1 MAYVIELP
9 EHLFSLM
16 DELSRRTSTT
26 IHLMLARIAELAAI
40 WPLDD
45 ERWKQFAYHDGHGM
59 RFYVHGCCVQ
69 FRLEPEEKRLV
80 VHGISRVLVRLPYEM
95 LDFGTGSEGSP
106 AQQ

>member
-9 EHLFSLM
+9 EHLFSVM

-26 IHLMLARIAELAAI
+26 IHLMLERIAELADTL
-40 WPLDD
+40 PRDD
-45 ERWKQFAYHDGHGM
+45 ERWKQFAYHDGQGM

-69 FRLEPEEKRLV
+69 FRLEPEEKRV
-80 VHGISRVLVRLPYEM
+80 VVYGISRVLVRLPYEM
-95 LDFGTGSEGSP
+95 PDFGTGSEGSP